1 MEVCPEFELIAIENA
16 TALGDDVLELSKRP
30 EVVVGEW
37 LVEDGP
43 EVLGGLKLGRVRG
56 QVGEPEA
63 LRHNQVRCGV
73 PAGAVEPKHDDALAS
88 RPGLARKQRQK
99 RSKERLR
106 DAVSVDCTD
115 PAWVAGFEDGSG
127 HSQGGMKCCWPRL
140 ISALTD
146 GRCQWRAQGREAPDE
161 LSRRAL
167 EPDSLRCLAC
177 ACQLRGTGVARAFAF
192 KAQWHNPVIR
202 FPAEGGA

>member
-1 MEVCPEFELIAIENA
+1 MEVCPEAELIAFEDPA
-16 TALGDDVLELSKRP
+16 TVCDRAFQIGQGR
-30 EVVVGEW
+30 EVAVGEW
-37 LVEDGP
+37 LIQNGP
-43 EVLGGLKLGRVRG
+43 KVLGGLKLGGVWG
-56 QVGEPEA
+56 QVDEPEA
-63 LRHNQVRCGV
+63 LGHNQVRFGV
-73 PAGAVEPKHDDALAS
+73 SAGVVELKHDDALAS
-88 RPGLARKQRQK
+88 RPGLARKQGQQRG
-99 RSKERLR
+99 KERLR

-192 KAQWHNPVIR
+192 KAQWHNPSIG